1 MVKRGNKKRR
11 MKMYKKT
18 INDHMTALG
27 DVSSMFIVIEY
38 NNPTYPETTVYNI
51 AHGADLR
58 LGDGKPNMLSDVMEG
73 TTLVTYDNLKDAQ
86 KMCSRLNY
94 GYETT
99 KRLIA
104 TGSIQ

>member
-1 MVKRGNKKRR
+1 
-11 MKMYKKT
+11 MYRQT
-18 INDHMTALG
+18 INTHMTALG
-27 DVSSMFIVIEY
+27 DIDSMFIVVEY

-58 LGDGKPNMLSDVMEG
+58 LSNGGPHFLHDVPEG
-73 TTLVTYDNLKDAQ
+73 TTIVSYDNLKDAQ

-94 GYETT
+94 GYEST

-104 TGSIQ
+104 TGSIAQP